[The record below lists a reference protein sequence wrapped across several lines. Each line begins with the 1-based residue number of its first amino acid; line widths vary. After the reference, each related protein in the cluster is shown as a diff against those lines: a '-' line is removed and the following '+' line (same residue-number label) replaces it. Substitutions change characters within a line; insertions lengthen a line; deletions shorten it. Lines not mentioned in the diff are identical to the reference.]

1 MKYIFDLD
9 ETLISTTA
17 LNNDAY
23 NYALERY
30 GYLRINTISRIT
42 RDDLAFIDPKLK
54 TKIFHEKLK
63 YFTSEWL
70 PYRTILN
77 KMLIERII
85 GYGRKDCYLWTKAE
99 KARVKL
105 ILRYCNIGKLFNR
118 VVFDDK
124 SIFLKSILKLK
135 AITHSNELI
144 IYDNNYQFFAKEQ
157 VDIIERIKTEFF
169 DITGYLIR
177 L

>member
-23 NYALERY
+23 NYAFERY

-42 RDDLAFIDPKLK
+42 RDDLALIEPKLK
-54 TKIFHEKLK
+54 AKIVRDKLK

-77 KMLIERII
+77 KMLIESII

-105 ILRYCNIGKLFNR
+105 ILRYCNLGK
-118 VVFDDK
+118 
-124 SIFLKSILKLK
+124 
-135 AITHSNELI
+135 
-144 IYDNNYQFFAKEQ
+144 
-157 VDIIERIKTEFF
+157 
-169 DITGYLIR
+169 
-177 L
+177 